1 MMMMMMMMIVV
12 VVVVVVVVAAAAAA
26 AAADK
31 LEKAIYTN
39 GKDLANKNVLSCS
52 SGVFSY

>member
-1 MMMMMMMMIVV
+1 MMMMMMMMIV